1 MEFTSPLFGWLY
13 LPAFFPLCLLERK
26 EEGLE
31 SLAWATWVLKI
42 SECDPSWPSS
52 PSSWSTSPSS
62 WSTFSFWSWPRR
74 ATCWSFQPQE
84 RNSGLAAMMG
94 GGEQELPTCYDD
106 DGDDRDDDPYLMM
119 KMMIN
124 NWLTGPALV
133 ACHLKSPQVGKNCC
147 TGVGSSQLWLHRV
160 FFLSLL
166 YTNREVKP
174 RQKSLPGILDCPR
187 RAVAR
192 TKT

>member
-1 MEFTSPLFGWLY
+1 MLIFSTPREKLWVGSNDGW
-13 LPAFFPLCLLERK
+13 
-26 EEGLE
+26 G
-31 SLAWATWVLKI
+31 WA
-42 SECDPSWPSS
+42 
-52 PSSWSTSPSS
+52 
-62 WSTFSFWSWPRR
+62 
-74 ATCWSFQPQE
+74 
-84 RNSGLAAMMG
+84 
-94 GGEQELPTCYDD
+94 ELPTYYDD
-106 DGDDRDDDPYLMM
+106 DDDDDPKIMM
-119 KMMIN
+119 KMMIT
-124 NWLTGPALV
+124 NWSTGPALV

-174 RQKSLPGILDCPR
+174 RQKSPPGILDCPR